1 MVNILFVITAVDR
14 VGLLKDLSTVF
25 ANYGFNIEYIYTAI
39 EDRQAT
45 VVFLV
50 SGDGDIESVVSSL
63 EELDGIE
70 SVAVEREWQDVLQR
84 LADLLQKYPDMI
96 ISLAKR
102 LDFRDLAVLVTMVNN
117 GAELLKLLPTHQV
130 VAVLEH
136 VEPKHAAGFLE
147 KLEVRTAAQI
157 VENMALEKVVDILQN
172 STPSLRHTILQRIS
186 PAMRQQVRSYLR
198 YDPESVGGIMRLA
211 VPYVKMG
218 DSVEKALE
226 VARSHDSDI
235 VYVVNHEGQLLGMV
249 EIYDILEKGVDIDK
263 FLQTPKVVLTPKM
276 DREAAARLFIRHGIR
291 AAPVVTEDGRLIG
304 YLRVDDIIDVI
315 LKEATED
322 MLKLEAIIPFGN
334 YQSTKPFEIFKK
346 RAFALIFIFLVESI
360 TASIIKAFENVIE
373 AVAIAVAF
381 MPLIAHMSG
390 SVGSQASTII
400 TRAIALGEVATT
412 SRGVFRVLIREFT
425 IGVLLGISMA
435 SIGVGFAAIISSS
448 LKVAAAVAI
457 ALLLVIMWINF
468 VGSLLPIIMF
478 KIGVDPAVISGPL
491 ITTIGD
497 IVGITTYFV
506 TVSILL

>member
-1 MVNILFVITAVDR
+1 MVNALFVVKATDR

-39 EDRQAT
+39 DSGQAT
-45 VVFLV
+45 IVFLV
-50 SGDGDIESVVSSL
+50 SGDGDVESLAGSL
-63 EELDGIE
+63 EELDGVDMVTVEIE
-70 SVAVEREWQDVLQR
+70 WHDVLQK
-84 LADLLQKYPDMI
+84 LADLLQSYPDMI

-102 LDFRDLAVLVTMVNN
+102 LDFKDLAMLVTLVNN
-117 GAELLKLLPTHQV
+117 GDELLKLLPTHQV
-130 VAVLEH
+130 VAILEH
-136 VEPKHAAGFLE
+136 VEPRHAAEFLE
-147 KLEVRTAAQI
+147 KLEVKTAVRI

-172 STPSLRHTILQRIS
+172 STPSLRHTILQRIN
-186 PAMRQQVRSYLR
+186 PTIRQQIKSYLK
-198 YDPESVGGIMRLA
+198 YEPESVGGIMRLA
-211 VPYVKMG
+211 IPQVKIG
-218 DSVEKALE
+218 DPVEKALE
-226 VARSHDSDI
+226 VARAYDSDI
-235 VYVVNHEGQLLGMV
+235 VYVVNEGGQLLGMV
-249 EIYDILEKGVDIDK
+249 EIYDILERGEMEK

-291 AAPVVTEDGRLIG
+291 AAPVVTEDGKLIG

-334 YQSTKPFEIFKK
+334 YQSTKPIEIYKK

-360 TASIIKAFENVIE
+360 TASIIKAFEDVIE

-381 MPLIAHMSG
+381 MPLIAHMTG

-412 SRGVFRVLIREFT
+412 SKSALRVLVREFT
-425 IGVLLGISMA
+425 IGVLLGVSMA
-435 SIGVGFAAIISSS
+435 LIGVGFAMIISNS
-448 LKVAAAVAI
+448 LKVATAVAI
-457 ALLLVIMWINF
+457 ALLLVIIWINF
-468 VGSLLPIIMF
+468 VGSLLPIVMY
-478 KIGVDPAVISGPL
+478 KIGIDPAVISGPL